1 MRIACARVADL
12 PLAAELRAHPELR
25 GRPLAITDGAAA
37 RAEVLCVSREAARVG
52 VRAGATAA
60 HARSLCTGLAVRTA
74 SPALEHAARDA
85 LLDAAFSCA
94 PRAALA
100 PPAGGAFATEAA
112 VFADAGGTDALFR
125 SEAGFATALVERIR
139 TLGLTADVAV
149 ASSRGLARIA
159 VRQLAATDTLSGR
172 EEARPEAGGRVL
184 ALTPKR
190 ERAFLAALPIDL
202 LDPGDA
208 LAEALTRFGVRT
220 VGDLLALPR
229 RGLATR
235 LGADALAWV
244 RIVGGEAVE
253 APLPE
258 AREHH
263 LVEAID
269 LEAPEDRLE
278 PLLFVLQGLLS
289 RLIERLALRHLACGD
304 LALTFDL
311 ADGARDARRIGVAA
325 PCSDLRVLVRL
336 ARHALEAR
344 ALAAPIAGVAVAT
357 RASVLR
363 RDQLDLFRPAGPA
376 PAVLGET
383 LAALQSLC
391 GDARVGAPV
400 AVDTHHPDS
409 FAVAPFA
416 PQVSRSPQAR
426 EAGAQRGEAE
436 RSVGPRK
443 GGKPSEDHQ
452 AGARGDSGRGGPAG
466 TLALRALRPPLPAQV
481 RQSRQCPVWIRSAI
495 ANGRVVH
502 CAGPWR
508 TTGGWWS
515 SEERF
520 AFDQFDVQS
529 EDGVVV
535 RLRFD
540 HVRREWQID
549 AVYD

>member
-12 PLAAELRAHPELR
+12 PLAAQLRAHPELR
-25 GRPLAITDGAAA
+25 GRPLVITDGATA
-37 RAEVLCVSREAARVG
+37 RAHVLCVSRDAARAG
-52 VRAGATAA
+52 VRAGTSAA
-60 HARSLCTGLAVRTA
+60 HARCLCTGLAVRVA
-74 SPALEHAARDA
+74 SPALEQAARDA

-100 PPAGGAFATEAA
+100 PPSGGAFGTEAA
-112 VFADAGGTDALFR
+112 VFADAAGTGALFR
-125 SEAGFATALVERIR
+125 SEAGFATALAARAR
-139 TLGLTADVAV
+139 SLGLIADVAV
-149 ASSRGLARIA
+149 ASSKSVARIA
-159 VRQLAATDTLSGR
+159 VRQLASLDALSCQNGVG
-172 EEARPEAGGRVL
+172 EDGGRVL
-184 ALTPKR
+184 ALPPER
-190 ERAFLAALPIDL
+190 ERSFLDPLPIDL

-208 LAEALTRFGVRT
+208 LAEGLTRFGVRT
-220 VGDLLALPR
+220 VRDLLALPR

-235 LGADALAWV
+235 LGAGALELIRVA
-244 RIVGGEAVE
+244 RGEAVE

-258 AREHH
+258 A
-263 LVEAID
+263 LDLQLAEAID
-269 LEAPEDRLE
+269 LDAPIDRVE
-278 PLLFVLQGLLS
+278 PLWFVMQGLLS
-289 RLIERLALRHLACGD
+289 RLLERLGARHLGCGD
-304 LALTFDL
+304 LDLSLDL

-325 PCSDLRVLVRL
+325 PTGDLRVLVRL

-344 ALAAPIAGVAVAT
+344 ALTAPVVCVKIAA
-357 RASVLR
+357 RASPWR

-409 FAVAPFA
+409 FALAPFA
-416 PQVSRSPQAR
+416 LCAPR
-426 EAGAQRGEAE
+426 GAPEAE
-436 RSVGPRK
+436 GSF
-443 GGKPSEDHQ
+443 
-452 AGARGDSGRGGPAG
+452 AG

-481 RQSRQCPVWIRSAI
+481 RRHQQRPAWIRSAI
-495 ANGRVVH
+495 ANGRVVR

-508 TTGGWWS
+508 ITGGWWS
-515 SEERF
+515 PEERF

-540 HVRREWQID
+540 HLHREWQID

>member
-1 MRIACARVADL
+1 MRIACARVVDL

-25 GRPLAITDGAAA
+25 GRPLAIADGASE
-37 RAEVLCVSREAARVG
+37 RAEVICVSREAARAG
-52 VRAGATAA
+52 VRAGTSAA
-60 HARSLCTGLAVRTA
+60 HARSLCAGLAVQVV
-74 SPALEHAARDA
+74 SPALEQAARDA

-100 PPAGGAFATEAA
+100 PRSGGAFATEAA
-112 VFADAGGTDALFR
+112 VFVDAAGTEAVFG
-125 SEAGFATALVERIR
+125 SEAGFATALAERVHA
-139 TLGLTADVAV
+139 LGLTADVAV
-149 ASSRGLARIA
+149 ASSRSVAQIA
-159 VRQLAATDTLSGR
+159 VRQLSSSDTASCRNTDS
-172 EEARPEAGGRVL
+172 GGRVL
-184 ALTPKR
+184 TLRPER
-190 ERAFLAALPIDL
+190 ERIFLAPLPIDL

-208 LAEALTRFGVRT
+208 LAEALTRFGVHT
-220 VGDLLALPR
+220 VRDLLALPR

-235 LGADALAWV
+235 LGAGALELL
-244 RIVGGEAVE
+244 RIACGEAVE
-253 APLPE
+253 TPLPE
-258 AREHH
+258 APDLH

-269 LEAPEDRLE
+269 LDAPIDRLE
-278 PLLFVLQGLLS
+278 PLLFVIQGLLS
-289 RLIERLALRHLACGD
+289 RLLERLGVRHLGCGD
-304 LALTFDL
+304 LDLSLDL

-325 PCSDLRVLVRL
+325 PCSDLLVLVRL
-336 ARHALEAR
+336 ARHALEAH
-344 ALAAPIAGVAVAT
+344 ALAAPVARVKIAT
-357 RASVLR
+357 RAGPLR

-409 FAVAPFA
+409 FALAPFT
-416 PQVSRSPQAR
+416 SPRCASER
-426 EAGAQRGEAE
+426 EPGA
-436 RSVGPRK
+436 
-443 GGKPSEDHQ
+443 
-452 AGARGDSGRGGPAG
+452 AG

-481 RQSRQCPVWIRSAI
+481 RRHQQSPAWIRSAI
-495 ANGRVVH
+495 ANGRVVR

>member
-25 GRPLAITDGAAA
+25 GRPLAIADGAGA
-37 RAEVLCVSREAARVG
+37 RAEVLCVSREATRAG
-52 VRAGATAA
+52 VRSGTSAA
-60 HARSLCTGLAVRTA
+60 HARSLCAGLAVRVA
-74 SPALEHAARDA
+74 SPALEQAARDA

-100 PPAGGAFATEAA
+100 PRSGGAFATEAA
-112 VFADAGGTDALFR
+112 VFADAAGTGALFR
-125 SEAGFATALVERIR
+125 SEAGFATALAERIQA
-139 TLGLTADVAV
+139 LGLTADVAV
-149 ASSRGLARIA
+149 ASSRGVARIA
-159 VRQLAATDTLSGR
+159 VRQLGSDTLACQNR
-172 EEARPEAGGRVL
+172 DERDMGGRVL
-184 ALTPKR
+184 ALRPER
-190 ERAFLAALPIDL
+190 ERSFLAPLPIDL

-208 LAEALTRFGVRT
+208 LAEALTRFGVHT
-220 VGDLLALPR
+220 VRDLIALPR

-235 LGADALAWV
+235 LGAGALELL
-244 RIVGGEAVE
+244 RIACGEAIE
-253 APLPE
+253 TPLPE
-258 AREHH
+258 APDLH

-269 LEAPEDRLE
+269 LDAPEGRLE
-278 PLLFVLQGLLS
+278 PLLFVIQGLLS
-289 RLIERLALRHLACGD
+289 RLIERLGVRHLGCGD
-304 LALTFDL
+304 LDLSLDL

-336 ARHALEAR
+336 ARHALEAHG
-344 ALAAPIAGVAVAT
+344 LAAPVACVKIAT
-357 RASVLR
+357 RASLLQ

-376 PAVLGET
+376 PAALGEM

-409 FAVAPFA
+409 SGLAPFA
-416 PQVSRSPQAR
+416 LSALPRSASVPDP
-426 EAGAQRGEAE
+426 GA
-436 RSVGPRK
+436 
-443 GGKPSEDHQ
+443 
-452 AGARGDSGRGGPAG
+452 AG

-481 RQSRQCPVWIRSAI
+481 RRHQQSPAWIRSAI
-495 ANGRVVH
+495 ANGRVVR

-515 SEERF
+515 AEERF

-535 RLRFD
+535 RQRFD

>member
-25 GRPLAITDGAAA
+25 GRPLAIVDGASA
-37 RAEVLCVSREAARVG
+37 RAEVLCASREAARAG
-52 VRAGATAA
+52 VRAGTSAA
-60 HARSLCTGLAVRTA
+60 HARSLCAGLAVRVA
-74 SPALEHAARDA
+74 SPALEQAARDA

-100 PPAGGAFATEAA
+100 PRSSGAFATEAA
-112 VFADAGGTDALFR
+112 VFVDASGTEAVFR
-125 SEAGFATALVERIR
+125 SEAGFATALAERVHA
-139 TLGLTADVAV
+139 LGLTADVAV
-149 ASSRGLARIA
+149 ASSRSVARIA
-159 VRQLAATDTLSGR
+159 ARSIDTPSCQNADAGD
-172 EEARPEAGGRVL
+172 ARGRVL
-184 ALTPKR
+184 ALHPER
-190 ERAFLAALPIDL
+190 ERGFLAPLSIDL

-208 LAEALTRFGVRT
+208 LAEALTRFGIYTVR
-220 VGDLLALPR
+220 DLLALPR
-229 RGLATR
+229 RGLAIR
-235 LGADALAWV
+235 LGAGALELS
-244 RIVGGEAVE
+244 RIACGETVE
-253 APLPE
+253 TPLPE
-258 AREHH
+258 APDLH

-269 LEAPEDRLE
+269 LDAPIDRLE
-278 PLLFVLQGLLS
+278 PLLFVMQGLLS
-289 RLIERLALRHLACGD
+289 RLLERLGARHLGCGD
-304 LALTFDL
+304 LDLSLDL
-311 ADGARDARRIGVAA
+311 ADGARDAHRIGVAA
-325 PCSDLRVLVRL
+325 PCSDLLVLVRL
-336 ARHALEAR
+336 ARHALEAH
-344 ALAAPIAGVAVAT
+344 ALASPVACVKIAT
-357 RASVLR
+357 RASPLR
-363 RDQLDLFRPAGPA
+363 RDQLDLFRPTGPA

-409 FAVAPFA
+409 FALAPFA
-416 PQVSRSPQAR
+416 TPRASER
-426 EAGAQRGEAE
+426 ERGAAE
-436 RSVGPRK
+436 
-443 GGKPSEDHQ
+443 
-452 AGARGDSGRGGPAG
+452 

-481 RQSRQCPVWIRSAI
+481 RRHQQSPAWIRSAI
-495 ANGRVVH
+495 ANGRVVR

>member
-1 MRIACARVADL
+1 VRIACARVADL

-25 GRPLAITDGAAA
+25 GRPLAITDGATA
-37 RAEVLCVSREAARVG
+37 RAEVLCVSREAALAG
-52 VRAGATAA
+52 VRAGASAA
-60 HARSLCTGLAVRTA
+60 HARSLCAELTVRTA

-94 PRAALA
+94 PRAALT
-100 PPAGGAFATEAA
+100 PPGSGAFATEAA
-112 VFADAGGTDALFR
+112 VFADAGGTEALFR
-125 SEAGFATALVERIR
+125 SEAGFATALGERVR
-139 TLGLTADVAV
+139 TLGLAADVSV

-159 VRQLAATDTLSGR
+159 VRQLAAIDTSPCRG
-172 EEARPEAGGRVL
+172 EAGGRVL
-184 ALTPKR
+184 ALPPER
-190 ERAFLAALPIDL
+190 ERAFFAALPIDL
-202 LDPGDA
+202 LDLGDA
-208 LAEALTRFGVRT
+208 LAEALTRFGVHT
-220 VGDLLALPR
+220 VGDLLLLPR
-229 RGLATR
+229 RGIATR
-235 LGADALAWV
+235 LGAGALALI
-244 RIVGGEAVE
+244 RMVGGEAVE

-258 AREHH
+258 ASERH

-269 LEAPEDRLE
+269 LEAPIARLE

-289 RLIERLALRHLACGD
+289 RLIERLALRHLGCGD
-304 LALTFDL
+304 LDL
-311 ADGARDARRIGVAA
+311 SLDLGDGARDARRIGVAA
-325 PCSDLRVLVRL
+325 PCTDLRVLVRL

-344 ALAAPIAGVAVAT
+344 ALTAPITGVSVAT
-357 RASVLR
+357 RASPLR

-391 GDARVGAPV
+391 GDARVGAAV

-409 FAVAPFA
+409 FALAPFA
-416 PQVSRSPQAR
+416 PQVSRS
-426 EAGAQRGEAE
+426 EA
-436 RSVGPRK
+436 
-443 GGKPSEDHQ
+443 KPSEDHQ
-452 AGARGDSGRGGPAG
+452 AGARGDSGRDAAG

-481 RQSRQCPVWIRSAI
+481 RQSRQCPVWIRSPI

-535 RLRFD
+535 RLRYD